1 MPVLDYNGVAHC
13 QFEHYFVSHVHSTGR
28 TVKQKRK
35 VCRMTRNT
43 ISPSE
48 HGILESVSTERLMQ
62 ATETIAQWERLS
74 GTEEEAKAFDWI
86 EEKIREYG
94 LSPVRHE
101 HPALVSWP
109 ESASLAIT
117 TGDGR
122 VEEIPCATHAF
133 ALSTPEEGVS
143 SLLVDVG
150 GGSIDD
156 LDEEDVRSRI
166 VLVDGIIAPNRNLTV
181 ESAGVAGSIWIAG
194 SRLHERG
201 LSPIWGTPTP
211 ETANLLPRTPSVS
224 VLAVHGERIK
234 ELMSEGPVTA
244 TIKTSVYAAWR
255 YLPLV
260 TADIKPTREDRDAAT
275 FVLFSGHVDSWYF
288 GAMDNGTANATML
301 EVAAI
306 LSQRR
311 DELRRGMRLAFWSG
325 HSHARYAGS
334 AWYADE
340 FWIELHDQCVAH
352 INVDSVGAKGA
363 TVLSEGNNMAE
374 LREFVSDAIEPIAGQ
389 RLNRRRF
396 GRAGDQSFWGVG
408 FPAALMSLSAQPPEN
423 ADPVLLK
430 LHDQIAGG
438 KSESG
443 GLGSWWHTPDDTI
456 DKIDSDNLYR
466 DASIYVLLLHRL
478 CTVPVLPFDFRVTVT
493 EFRER
498 IDELQQSA
506 DTRFD
511 LSQLRAEVDALEDR
525 LNRLHRVIEADI
537 DDAAAQRINKCLTE
551 VGHALIPVDYTA
563 MGQFDHDLAVPTS
576 PIPGLS
582 RIPELATLDPT
593 GSNYLMLVTRL
604 RRERNRATHGVR
616 AARRAVEAALRDLS

>member
-1 MPVLDYNGVAHC
+1 MALRKCNSSIALLRLT
-13 QFEHYFVSHVHSTGR
+13 HSFYGTPCETKTKGLS
-28 TVKQKRK
+28 
-35 VCRMTRNT
+35 MTRNT
-43 ISPSE
+43 ITSNE
-48 HGILESVSTERLMQ
+48 QALLDMVSRDRLMH
-62 ATETIAQWERLS
+62 ATESIAQWERLS

-86 EEKIREYG
+86 EEKLREYG
-94 LSPVRHE
+94 LSPARYE

-109 ESASLAIT
+109 EAASLVIT

-133 ALSTPEEGVS
+133 ALSTPDEGIS

-150 GGSIDD
+150 AGSVHD
-156 LDEEDVRSRI
+156 LDEEEVRSRI

-224 VLAVHGERIK
+224 VLAEHGERIK
-234 ELMSEGPVTA
+234 DLMAEGPVTA
-244 TIKTSVYAAWR
+244 TIKASVYTAWR
-255 YLPLV
+255 YLPLI
-260 TADIKPTREDRDAAT
+260 TADIRPTREDRDAAT
-275 FVLFSGHVDSWYF
+275 FVLFSGHVDSWYY

-306 LSQRR
+306 LSQQR
-311 DELRRGMRLAFWSG
+311 DELRRGLRLAFWSG

-363 TVLSEGNNMAE
+363 TVLTEGNNMAE
-374 LREFVSDAIEPIAGQ
+374 LREFVSDSIEPIAGQ

-456 DKIDSDNLYR
+456 DKIDPDNLHR
-466 DASIYVLLLHRL
+466 DASIYVLLLNRL
-478 CTVPVLPFDFRVTVT
+478 CTAPVLPFDFRVTIN

-498 IDELQQSA
+498 IDELQRSA
-506 DTRFD
+506 DSRFD
-511 LSQLRAEVDALEDR
+511 LSQLQAEVDALEDR
-525 LNRLHRVIEADI
+525 LNRLHRVIDTET
-537 DDAAAQRINKCLTE
+537 DDSTAQRINKCLTE

-582 RIPELATLDPT
+582 RSPELANLDQT
-593 GSNYLMLVTRL
+593 GSDYLMLVTRL
-604 RRERNRATHGVR
+604 RRERNRATHGIR
-616 AARRAVEAALRDLS
+616 AARRAVEAALRDLN

>member
-1 MPVLDYNGVAHC
+1 MLA
-13 QFEHYFVSHVHSTGR
+13 SHSTGR
-28 TVKQKRK
+28 TLKQKRK
-35 VCRMTRNT
+35 GLSMTRNT
-43 ISPSE
+43 ITPHE
-48 HGILESVSTERLMQ
+48 QAMLDAVSTERLMH

-86 EEKIREYG
+86 EGTLREYG
-94 LSPVRHE
+94 LSPVRHD

-109 ESASLAIT
+109 ESASLTIT

-143 SLLVDVG
+143 SLLVDI
-150 GGSIDD
+150 GSGNVDD
-156 LDEEDVRSRI
+156 LDDEDVRSRI

-224 VLAVHGERIK
+224 VLAEHGERIK
-234 ELMSEGPVTA
+234 ELMAEGPVTA
-244 TIKTSVYAAWR
+244 TIKSNVYTAWR
-255 YLPLV
+255 YLPLI

-275 FVLFSGHVDSWYF
+275 FVLFSGHVDSWYY

-306 LSQRR
+306 LSERR
-311 DELRRGMRLAFWSG
+311 DELRRGIRLAFWSG

-340 FWIELHDQCVAH
+340 FWLELHDQCVAH
-352 INVDSVGAKGA
+352 INVDSVGAIDA

-389 RLNRRRF
+389 RLTRRRF
-396 GRAGDQSFWGVG
+396 GRAGDQSFWGIG

-423 ADPVLLK
+423 ADPVLLA

-438 KSESG
+438 KSKSG
-443 GLGSWWHTPDDTI
+443 GLGSWWHTPDDTV
-456 DKIDSDNLYR
+456 DKIDPDNLHR
-466 DASIYVLLLHRL
+466 DASIYVLLLHRIATAPL
-478 CTVPVLPFDFRVTVT
+478 LPFDFRVTID

-498 IDELQQSA
+498 VNELQQAGDS
-506 DTRFD
+506 RFD
-511 LSQLRAEVDALEDR
+511 LSRVQAEIDSLADR
-525 LNRLHRVIEADI
+525 FQRLHQIIGGDV
-537 DDAAAQRINKCLTE
+537 DDATAHRINKCLTE

-582 RIPELATLDPT
+582 RIPELASLDPT
-593 GSNYLMLVTRL
+593 GSAYLMLVTRL
-604 RRERNRATHGVR
+604 RRERNRATHGIR
-616 AARRAVEAALRDLS
+616 AARRAIEAALRDLN